1 MSTQVFLSLIV
12 ACSEQSEEP
21 SLAQWNPSFLDFQL
35 SGYLSL
41 LTTLFCLHLLF
52 RPVHRIFY
60 FTVKSDMI
68 LFSSHFG
75 PISIPTVPLVRSGA
89 IFFGLILNIL
99 KTWNSYW
106 VETITI
112 TIGSIYWRHICQ
124 AWCDI
129 SNLIFTTTMCCKYKE
144 PSFMEV
150 DSVTQT
156 NEHTLPRS

>member
-1 MSTQVFLSLIV
+1 MLTHLSPEDRKHICLAHPYIFSTEQSPWEVTKPYSVFCTPADKVSTQVFLSLIV

-89 IFFGLILNIL
+89 IFFWLNT
-99 KTWNSYW
+99 K
-106 VETITI
+106 
-112 TIGSIYWRHICQ
+112 HIK
-124 AWCDI
+124 DV
-129 SNLIFTTTMCCKYKE
+129 K
-144 PSFMEV
+144 
-150 DSVTQT
+150 
-156 NEHTLPRS
+156 